1 MIRYTY
7 FLVVLLF
14 CLISKVEGQNVLGK
28 PEAFVRPLD
37 QGGYDLGS
45 KLKPT
50 KAPWVVFSDRDN
62 NQTYEKDRKTPKRT
76 INFKDW
82 FYVLDTKN
90 DWIRLG
96 KGTTT
101 GRKMNGKFQDY
112 GWIRKNR
119 MLLWSSGLLDPTT
132 RINRKVFLL
141 NRADDI
147 NNLIER
153 VKGGQKKELV
163 DIFNGPGGDYSKNN
177 KNIYEFY
184 FVLKKETTKGG
195 LEYYLLSKSSKIS
208 SDNVEESIV
217 GWIRQNRLSEW
228 DTRIALEPNFSQEAF
243 DERKQNSTTLKI
255 LAFGNQTSAESYASN
270 GKVNKNDVFWNNDP
284 VLFET
289 NQLASSDPKR
299 FNGGVVRFPLLSQF
313 PNYYRSGVITKIAV
327 VGEGQK
333 KLEDWAEV
341 SYDGFRTAIQ
351 QSRIAKDN
359 YNVLYLVEGTKG
371 MQRYKQSIIESI
383 KDVQLALSGVQ
394 NVKYGAAIY
403 RDIAER
409 EQGRLFDIEPLAANT
424 AKITEFLHNS
434 EFNNWYDNDA
444 VCSMYYGLYQSLLE
458 AGFNKNHTNIIIWI
472 GNNGDYRY
480 DIARKYKDNKD
491 ETYVSSDDLASI
503 LGEYNVHL
511 MGLQCINNY
520 NRASRS
526 FIKGL
531 NNIILES
538 AKYQYEKINRVKEVE
553 SDITIQPPFMPELD
567 MEACTKLEGGV
578 GLGKICRPSGQ
589 SLSNKEVSSNIK
601 AFSGSVFTFTNKF
614 WKQVSTVINDGNSVK
629 EIDQGTVGPGMVV
642 LIGKL
647 LRDSGK
653 WSRDDV
659 RKLLREKFRLY
670 AEVYIPKKVYQATH
684 PAFSQVLFMPEEDL
698 EDYLKTINDLSI
710 CRDYSIEQQ
719 RECLY
724 AALVELYRKFSGNNE
739 LGKKTSIS
747 DLNTVVQ
754 GLEKEGLV
762 LQGNMSR
769 FKIKDIRNEKK
780 VNDTTISMVITQYL
794 QNTNKL
800 KQILKEGENYEFAFK
815 SLDNTY
821 FWIPVEYATF

>member
-1 MIRYTY
+1 MMRYTY
-7 FLVVLLF
+7 FFIVLSF
-14 CLISKVEGQNVLGK
+14 CFITNIEGQNVLGK

-37 QGGYDLGS
+37 KGGYDLGS

-62 NQTYEKDRKTPKRT
+62 NQTYEKDRKTPKKL

-82 FYVLDTKN
+82 FYVKETKN
-90 DWIRLG
+90 DWIRIG
-96 KGTTT
+96 KGNTT
-101 GRKMNGKFQDY
+101 GRKINGKFQDY
-112 GWIRKNR
+112 GWIRKNK
-119 MLLWSSGLLDPTT
+119 MLLWSSGLLDPATK
-132 RINRKVFLL
+132 INRKVFLL

-147 NNLIER
+147 DNLLSR
-153 VKGGQKKELV
+153 VESGQKKELV
-163 DIFNGPGGDYSKNN
+163 DIFNGPGGDFTKNN

-195 LEYYLLSKSSKIS
+195 IDYYLLSKASRVSST
-208 SDNVEESIV
+208 NVDESII

-228 DTRIALEPNFSQEAF
+228 DTRIALEPNFSQAAF
-243 DERKQNSTTLKI
+243 NERKNNEALKV
-255 LAFGNQTSAESYASN
+255 LAFGKQTSAENYAN
-270 GKVNKNDVFWNNDP
+270 TGGVNKEDIYWNNDP
-284 VLFET
+284 IKFDAD
-289 NQLASSDPKR
+289 QLGENDPKR
-299 FNGGVVRFPLLSQF
+299 FKGGVVRFPLLNQF
-313 PNYYRSGVITKIAV
+313 PSYYRSGVITKIAIQ
-327 VGEGQK
+327 GEGQEILGTIGEVPYSAL
-333 KLEDWAEV
+333 LEAV
-341 SYDGFRTAIQ
+341 Q
-351 QSRIAKDN
+351 QSSISKDN
-359 YNVLYLVEGTKG
+359 YNVLYVVEGTKG

-383 KDVQLALSGVQ
+383 KDVELALSGVQ
-394 NVKYGAAIY
+394 NVKYGAAVY

-409 EQGRLFDIEPLAANT
+409 EQGRLFEIEPLSANT
-424 AKITEFLHNS
+424 GNVTEFLHNS
-434 EFNNWYDNDA
+434 EFNNWYDNDD

-458 AGFNKNHTNIIIWI
+458 AGFNKNHTNIIIWM

-511 MGLQCINNY
+511 MGLQCTNNY

-589 SLSNKEVSSNIK
+589 SLSNNEVGSNIK
-601 AFSGSVFTFTNKF
+601 AFSGSVSTFTNKF

-647 LRDSGK
+647 LKKSGK

-724 AALVELYRKFSGNNE
+724 TALVELYRKFSGNNE
-739 LGKKTSIS
+739 IGKKTSVS

-754 GLEKEGLV
+754 GLEKEGL
-762 LQGNMSR
+762 LLTGAMSKVR
-769 FKIKDIRNEKK
+769 IKDIRNEKK
-780 VNDTTISMVITQYL
+780 VNDSTISAVIGQYL

>member
-1 MIRYTY
+1 MIRHLY
-7 FLVVLLF
+7 FLTILIF
-14 CLISKVEGQNVLGK
+14 CFSIKMEGQNVLGK
-28 PEAFVRPLD
+28 PAAFVRPLD
-37 QGGYDLGS
+37 KSGYDLGS

-76 INFKDW
+76 ISFKEW
-82 FYVLDTKN
+82 FYVIETKN
-90 DWIRLG
+90 DWIRIG

-101 GRKMNGKFQDY
+101 GRKLNGKFQDY
-112 GWIRKNR
+112 GWVRKNK
-119 MLLWSSGLLDPTT
+119 MLLWSSGLLDPNTK
-132 RINRKVFLL
+132 INRKVFLL

-147 NNLIER
+147 DNLLNR
-153 VKGGQKKELV
+153 VNSGQKKELV
-163 DIFNGPGGDYSKNN
+163 DIFNGPGGDFTKND

-184 FVLKKETTKGG
+184 FVLKKETTSGG
-195 LEYYLLSKSSKIS
+195 LDYYLLSKSSKIS
-208 SDNVEESIV
+208 STNAEESII

-228 DTRIALEPNFSQEAF
+228 DTRIALEPNFSQSAF
-243 DERKQNSTTLKI
+243 EERKNNQTLKV
-255 LAFGNQTSAESYASN
+255 LAFGKQTSADKYAADGS
-270 GKVNKNDVFWNNDP
+270 VNKEDIFWDNDP
-284 VLFET
+284 VKF
-289 NQLASSDPKR
+289 NIDQLAKKDPKR

-327 VGEGQK
+327 QGEGQK
-333 KLEDWAEV
+333 ILEEMGEI
-341 SYDGFRTAIQ
+341 SYSNLQEAIKK
-351 QSRIAKDN
+351 SSISKDN
-359 YNVLYLVEGTKG
+359 YNVLYVIEGTKG
-371 MQRYKQSIIESI
+371 MQPYKQSIIESI
-383 KDVQLALSGVQ
+383 KDVQLALSGVK
-394 NVKYGAAIY
+394 NVKYGAAVY
-403 RDIAER
+403 RDIPERAE
-409 EQGRLFDIEPLAANT
+409 GRLFDIEPLTSNT
-424 AKITEFLHNS
+424 GKITEFLHNT

-458 AGFNKNHTNIIIWI
+458 SGLNKNHTNIIIWI
-472 GNNGDYRY
+472 GNNGDYRS
-480 DIARKYKDNKD
+480 DLGRKYQDKND
-491 ETYVSSDDLASI
+491 ETYISADDLASI

-511 MGLQCINNY
+511 MGLQCTNNY

-553 SDITIQPPFMPELD
+553 KDITIQPPFMPELD
-567 MEACTKLEGGV
+567 LEACTKLEGGV

-589 SLSNKEVSSNIK
+589 SLSNGELGSNIK
-601 AFSGSVFTFTNKF
+601 AFSSSVSTFTNKF

-647 LRDSGK
+647 LKDSGK

-670 AEVYIPKKVYQATH
+670 AEVYIPKKVHQATH

-724 AALVELYRKFSGNNE
+724 NALVELYRKFSGNNE
-739 LGKKTSIS
+739 IGKKTSIN

-769 FKIKDIRNEKK
+769 FRIKDIRNEKK
-780 VNDTTISMVITQYL
+780 VNDTAISMVISQYL
-794 QNTNKL
+794 ENTNKL